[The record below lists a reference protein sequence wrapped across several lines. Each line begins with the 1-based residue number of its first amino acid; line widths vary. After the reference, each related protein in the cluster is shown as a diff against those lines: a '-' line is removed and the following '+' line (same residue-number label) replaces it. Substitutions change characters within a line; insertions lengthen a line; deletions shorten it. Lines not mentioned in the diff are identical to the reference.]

1 MALPLR
7 IAGALSI
14 FSGVKGK
21 NFNVMDNRS
30 EHIYGNLKV
39 VQNNNYQWGVEDLDG
54 NNIVSYGKYAWIDGY
69 DYISNLIAKRSQIRN
84 NILSVAY

>member
-39 VQNNNYQWGVEDLDG
+39 VQNNNC
-54 NNIVSYGKYAWIDGY
+54 
-69 DYISNLIAKRSQIRN
+69 
-84 NILSVAY
+84 

>member
-1 MALPLR
+1 MALPLQ
-7 IAGALSI
+7 IVEALSI

-39 VQNNNYQWGVEDLDG
+39 VQKQQLLMG
-54 NNIVSYGKYAWIDGY
+54 S
-69 DYISNLIAKRSQIRN
+69 
-84 NILSVAY
+84 